1 MRGRCA
7 SGCERG
13 ARRATKVPAK
23 ESRCGN
29 VLVRWPCQL
38 RSDPSSYS
46 SLRHSSSSVCL
57 SGTLFPVLSDFWL
70 LVAYGPVILIRTGSH
85 VATAPSRHSP
95 HLSPME
101 PDGRTDGR
109 GPVQAASGTVPHLLP
124 PNNIPGL
131 LFRTRTPTE
140 ETNRVTD
147 TVAVSAG
154 RYTTRRGTA
163 AAAWIVHST
172 ILWTYAR
179 QRVWCACASY
189 VTCSGTVLI
198 FLRIAFS
205 RGEHGKTS
213 ATAPADMS
221 DDVAD
226 GLQLC
231 LFVGSSM
238 PGPTLYRSFVPASR
252 AASLSARITI

>member
-1 MRGRCA
+1 MVA
-7 SGCERG
+7 QWG
-13 ARRATKVPAK
+13 ARRTTKVPAK

-29 VLVRWPCQL
+29 VPVRWPCQL
-38 RSDPSSYS
+38 RSDPSYS

-57 SGTLFPVLSDFWL
+57 SRTLFRVLSVFLASGRIWTRDSHSYRPPRSDRSESPL
-70 LVAYGPVILIRTGSH
+70 AALVA
-85 VATAPSRHSP
+85 
-95 HLSPME
+95 
-101 PDGRTDGR
+101 DGTRRTDGAQR
-109 GPVQAASGTVPHLLP
+109 NATQLVQAASGTVPHLLP

-163 AAAWIVHST
+163 TAAWIVHST

-198 FLRIAFS
+198 FLRKRLVCLRFVRDLHFS
-205 RGEHGKTS
+205 WGVREN
-213 ATAPADMS
+213 
-221 DDVAD
+221 VW
-226 GLQLC
+226 C
-231 LFVGSSM
+231 SSCR
-238 PGPTLYRSFVPASR
+238 YE
-252 AASLSARITI
+252 